1 MAAKTNKKTNKKQS
15 QLVKVEE
22 KKGFSFSDCKQFFI
36 EVKKE
41 FFRIAWPD
49 KKMTLG
55 LAGIVVVFAGVMSLY
70 LGTVDFALGKLV
82 SYVLG

>member
-1 MAAKTNKKTNKKQS
+1 MTAKAKNKVKKSVTIKDERKTNLSAAN
-15 QLVKVEE
+15 V
-22 KKGFSFSDCKQFFI
+22 KQFLLD
-36 EVKKE
+36 VKTE

-55 LAGIVVVFAGVMSLY
+55 LAGIVIVLSGVISVY
-70 LGTVDFALGKLV
+70 LGSVDFVLGKIV

>member
-1 MAAKTNKKTNKKQS
+1 MAAKAKNKSKKSNIAKADEKS
-15 QLVKVEE
+15 QM
-22 KKGFSFSDCKQFFI
+22 SFASVKQFLLD
-36 EVKKE
+36 VKTE

-55 LAGIVVVFAGVMSLY
+55 LAGIVVVLASVVSLY
-70 LGTVDFALGKLV
+70 LGSVDFILGKVV

>member
-1 MAAKTNKKTNKKQS
+1 MAAKAKNKVKKS
-15 QLVKVEE
+15 GGSKVEE
-22 KKGFSFSDCKQFFI
+22 KKTFSPANIKQFCLD
-36 EVKKE
+36 VKTE

-55 LAGIVVVFAGVMSLY
+55 LAGIVVVLTAVISVY
-70 LGTVDFALGKLV
+70 LGSVDFVIGKIV